1 MMKFDFSG
9 KICAVTGA
17 GAGMGQ
23 AISLMLAENGAEA
36 VVMVDLGES
45 FMTETIG
52 KMEAIGG
59 NYRCVYG
66 DLSHV
71 DFAKHFVE
79 YTIEEF
85 GRIDVLVNVAGI
97 VQVNSLDTITEA
109 DFDRTMAVNVKAPM
123 FATQVAARQ
132 MIAQGHGSIVVI
144 ASTAGIMGVGN
155 RMAYSTS
162 KGALVIMCKSIA
174 AELAGTNV
182 RINCVCPGTVDTPSM
197 EKRFQAMPDP
207 VAGKKA
213 FMAKELNGRLGTSE
227 ELAKTVLF
235 AASDD
240 VDYLNGS
247 TIIVDGGMTCC
258 TGKN

>member
-1 MMKFDFSG
+1 MKFDFTG

-23 AISLMLAENGAEA
+23 AISLMLAESGAKA
-36 VVMVDLGES
+36 VVMVDLSEKH
-45 FMTETIG
+45 MAETID
-52 KMEAIGG
+52 KMKAIGTD
-59 NYRCVYG
+59 YKCVYG
-66 DLSHV
+66 DLSQV
-71 DFAKHFVE
+71 EFAKKFVE
-79 YTIEEF
+79 ETIETY
-85 GRIDVLVNVAGI
+85 GTIDVLVNVAGI

-109 DFDRTMAVNVKAPM
+109 DFDRTMAINVKAPM
-123 FATQVAARQ
+123 FATQVAARK
-132 MIAQGHGSIVVI
+132 MVEQGPGSIVVI
-144 ASTAGIMGVGN
+144 SSTAGIMGVGN

-213 FMAKELNGRLGTSE
+213 FLAKELNGRIGTSE
-227 ELAKTVLF
+227 EIAKTVLF
-235 AASDD
+235 AASDE
-240 VDYLNGS
+240 VDYLNGAAL
-247 TIIVDGGMTCC
+247 IVDGGMTCC

>member
-1 MMKFDFSG
+1 MKFDFTN

-23 AISLMLAENGAEA
+23 AISVMLAKSGAT
-36 VVMVDLGES
+36 VVMSDLAES
-45 FMTETIG
+45 FMAETRKLMDETG
-52 KMEAIGG
+52 AE
-59 NYRCVYG
+59 YHCVYG
-66 DLSHV
+66 DLS
-71 DFAKHFVE
+71 KVE
-79 YTIEEF
+79 NAQRVVTETIEKY

-97 VQVNSLDTITEA
+97 VLANTLDTITEA
-109 DFDRTMAVNVKAPM
+109 DIDKTIAINVKAPM

-132 MIAQGHGSIVVI
+132 MKKRGHGSIIVI
-144 ASTAGIMGVGN
+144 ASTAGLMGVAN

-182 RINCVCPGTVDTPSM
+182 RINCICPGTVDTPSM

-207 VAGKKA
+207 VAGKA
-213 FMAKELNGRLGTSE
+213 QFLARELNGRIGTADE
-227 ELAKTVLF
+227 IANTVLF
-235 AASDD
+235 AASDE

-247 TIIVDGGMTCC
+247 TIVVDGGMTCC
-258 TGKN
+258 TR

>member
-1 MMKFDFSG
+1 MKFDFTG

-23 AISLMLAENGAEA
+23 AISLMLAESGAKA
-36 VVMVDLGES
+36 VVMVDLSEKH
-45 FMTETIG
+45 MEETIG
-52 KMEAIGG
+52 KMKAVGTE
-59 NYRCVYG
+59 YKCVYG
-66 DLSHV
+66 DLSSV
-71 DFAKHFVE
+71 EFAKKFVE
-79 YTIEEF
+79 ETIETY
-85 GRIDVLVNVAGI
+85 GTIDVLVNVAGI

-109 DFDRTMAVNVKAPM
+109 DFDKTMAINVKAPM
-123 FATQVAARQ
+123 FATQVAARK
-132 MIAQGHGSIVVI
+132 MVEQGHGSIVVI

-213 FMAKELNGRLGTSE
+213 FLAKELNGRIGTSE
-227 ELAKTVLF
+227 EIAKMVLF
-235 AASDD
+235 AASDE
-240 VDYLNGS
+240 VDYLNGAAL
-247 TIIVDGGMTCC
+247 IVDGGMTCC